1 MSWLKKTVRKIGKS
15 LKDATYGK
23 SKFGFAGKSY
33 LNPYTHGAWVAK
45 QWLHGIRKGKAMA
58 NVSRYLN
65 RSSSSGNSG
74 TFRISGSSAPGYTY
88 SGRSV
93 SQLMGGR

>member
-1 MSWLKKTVRKIGKS
+1 MGWLKKTVHKIGHS

-58 NVSRYLN
+58 NVSRYIN
-65 RSSSSGNSG
+65 RSGSQTGG
-74 TFRISGSSAPGYTY
+74 TFRISGNSLPGYTY
-88 SGRSV
+88 SGKSV
-93 SQLMGGR
+93 SQLMGGK